1 MSAPT
6 AQTPEATRRKRGLST
21 WKIVFF
27 VIAATTPMA
36 AMVGTVPFGF
46 ALGTGAGMPAMY
58 VLAGLIMF
66 CFICGYA
73 AMSHKIVNTGALYTY
88 IRAGLGRIT
97 GSGAAYVAVLS
108 YTAFTI
114 GVIGAFGYFAQ
125 MILPFPGVSW
135 QWYSAGLLAL
145 VALLGRRQID
155 LSVKT
160 IGLLMSAEILILVI
174 LDFAIG
180 ADKGTHALPTAS
192 FSPSVAFGAGLAAA
206 ATFAFTS
213 YIGIESAPLYSEEAR
228 DPRRSIPRAGYWAV
242 GVITVFYTLTSWL
255 AVGGIGV
262 NHVRA
267 AATSEGGGLFFA
279 LNAQYT
285 TLWLTDVMKVLLVTS
300 FLATTVA
307 LQNAASR
314 YMFALGREGLLPA
327 WLGERH
333 PKHGSPARASA
344 VLSTISAVV
353 VGAYA
358 AARLNPYTS
367 LAVSMISLATIGIM
381 ILLLG
386 ASVSVIVYFARKPS
400 GRHWWRTA
408 VAPSIALVGLGTAVV
423 LVLAHYQYLTG
434 TTSVAINS
442 LPWLILAGIAAGV
455 ARVAWLRAKR
465 PEAYAAMHPES
476 GTSDTDS
483 EPAATVQVAALEPG
497 AA

>member
-1 MSAPT
+1 MSNSTAPS
-6 AQTPEATRRKRGLST
+6 PNATRRKAGLST

-58 VLAGLIMF
+58 VLAGLTML

-73 AMSHKIVNTGALYTY
+73 AMSRNIVNTGALYTY
-88 IRAGLGRIT
+88 IRAGLGRLP
-97 GSGAAYVAVLS
+97 GAGAAYLAILS
-108 YTAFTI
+108 YVAFTI
-114 GVIGAFGYFAQ
+114 GAIGAFGYFAQ
-125 MILPFPGVSW
+125 MILPFPGISW
-135 QWYSAGLLAL
+135 QWYSAALLAL
-145 VALLGRRQID
+145 VALLGRRQVD

-180 ADKGTHALPTAS
+180 AAKGAHALPAAS
-192 FSPSVAFGAGLAAA
+192 FSPPVAFGAGLAAA

-242 GVITVFYTLTSWL
+242 GMITVFYTFTSWL
-255 AVGGIGV
+255 AVGGLGV
-262 NHVRA
+262 GHVRSA
-267 AATSEGGGLFFA
+267 AATEGGGLFFA

-307 LQNAASR
+307 LHNAASR
-314 YMFALGREGLLPA
+314 YIYALGREGLLPRR
-327 WLGERH
+327 LGERH
-333 PKHGSPARASA
+333 PRHGSPARASA
-344 VLSTISAVV
+344 LLSLISVVV

-358 AARLNPYTS
+358 VARLNPYTS
-367 LAVSMISLATIGIM
+367 LAISMISLATIGIM

-386 ASVSVIVYFARKPS
+386 ASVSVIVYFARRPS

-408 VAPSIALVGLGTAVV
+408 AAPALALAGLGVAVV
-423 LVLAHYQYLTG
+423 LVLGHYRYLTG
-434 TTSVAINS
+434 TDSVVINS
-442 LPWLILAGIAAGV
+442 LPWLIPVGIAAGV

-465 PEAYAAMHPES
+465 PEAYAAMHPEFDTP
-476 GTSDTDS
+476 GSDH
-483 EPAATVQVAALEPG
+483 EPGITVQAAALEPG